1 MRSFGLARVLVAAR
15 YLAGG
20 LVVLT
25 LSTHA
30 NAQGAAAAPT
40 GASSAPKA
48 PAIQRAPAPRV
59 TESARSSRASV
70 ASRPTS
76 AASATRASSAS
87 SKPQKARTAQ
97 KAQTVPKAQTAQ
109 KAQRAQRP
117 PAAQKSTRAPQ
128 KQLARKSTAGER
140 KKRVARVVRDPENV
154 MSAGTRMGLRSAL
167 SDVALNSSAVI
178 VIDQISGE
186 ALVEKN
192 PDAVLPIASI
202 TKLMTALV
210 VLDAGLPLDELLAI
224 TKEDAEL
231 EKNPKSRLP
240 VGALFTRGELMHL
253 ALMSSENRAAHALGR
268 NYPGG
273 IQAFVEAMNVKALK
287 IGMTRAHFTEPT
299 GLNNGNVA
307 SPRDLVRL
315 VEESYL
321 IPEIREYST
330 ARDLVVR
337 VRGRPVQFMNSNT
350 LARGEEWDLGVS
362 KTGFIRDAGRCLVM
376 QAEFEARPVI
386 MVMLDAQG
394 KRQRERDAQR
404 IRDFIL
410 QQAGSSRPIGGA

>member
-1 MRSFGLARVLVAAR
+1 MRSFESTRILVAAWVFAGSS
-15 YLAGG
+15 LAIAPHMPA
-20 LVVLT
+20 
-25 LSTHA
+25 S
-30 NAQGAAAAPT
+30 AQAGAAPA
-40 GASSAPKA
+40 GISSGSKT

-59 TESARSSRASV
+59 TESARALRASQASV
-70 ASRPTS
+70 ASRP
-76 AASATRASSAS
+76 ASANVAKKASTAS
-87 SKPQKARTAQ
+87 SKPQKSQ
-97 KAQTVPKAQTAQ
+97 
-109 KAQRAQRP
+109 
-117 PAAQKSTRAPQ
+117 AAQKSQRSQASKKSARAPQ
-128 KQLARKSTAGER
+128 KQLVRKSSAGER

-167 SDVALNSSAVI
+167 SDIALNSSAVM

-210 VLDAGLPLDELLAI
+210 VLDAGLPLDELLSI
-224 TKEDAEL
+224 TKEDADL

-273 IQAFVEAMNVKALK
+273 MQAFVEAMNVKALK

-321 IPEIREYST
+321 VPEIREYST
-330 ARDLVVR
+330 SRDLVVR
-337 VRGRPVQFMNSNT
+337 VRGRPVQFMNSNA

-376 QAEFEARPVI
+376 QAEFESRPVI

-404 IRDFIL
+404 IRDYIL
-410 QQAGSSRPIGGA
+410 QQAGSSRPLGGA

>member
-25 LSTHA
+25 LSMHA

-59 TESARSSRASV
+59 TEPARSSQASV

-76 AASATRASSAS
+76 AASATKASSAS
-87 SKPQKARTAQ
+87 SKPQKA
-97 KAQTVPKAQTAQ
+97 QTAQ
-109 KAQRAQRP
+109 SAQRAQRP
-117 PAAQKSTRAPQ
+117 QAAQNSTRAPQ
-128 KQLARKSTAGER
+128 KQLARKSAAGER

-167 SDVALNSSAVI
+167 SDIALNSSAVI

-192 PDAVLPIASI
+192 PDVVLPIASI

-273 IQAFVEAMNVKALK
+273 MQAFVEAMNVKALK

>member
-15 YLAGG
+15 FLAGG
-20 LVVLT
+20 LVA
-25 LSTHA
+25 LSISVHA
-30 NAQGAAAAPT
+30 NAQASSAAPT
-40 GASSAPKA
+40 GASSSAAKT

-59 TESARSSRASV
+59 TESARSTRPAQANT
-70 ASRPTS
+70 ASRP
-76 AASATRASSAS
+76 ASASAPAKQAATTKS
-87 SKPQKARTAQ
+87 Q
-97 KAQTVPKAQTAQ
+97 KAQKSQTA
-109 KAQRAQRP
+109 
-117 PAAQKSTRAPQ
+117 RAPQ
-128 KQLARKSTAGER
+128 KQLARKSAVGER
-140 KKRVARVVRDPENV
+140 KKRVARVVRDPDNV

-167 SDVALNSSAVI
+167 SDIALNSSAVM

-273 IQAFVEAMNVKALK
+273 MQAFVEAMNVKALK

-321 IPEIREYST
+321 VPEIREYST
-330 ARDLVVR
+330 SRDLVVR
-337 VRGRPVQFMNSNT
+337 VRGRPVQFMNSNA
-350 LARGEEWDLGVS
+350 LARGEEWELGVS

-376 QAEFEARPVI
+376 QAEFESRPVI

-404 IRDFIL
+404 IRDYIL
-410 QQAGSSRPIGGA
+410 QQAGSSRPLGGA

>member
-15 YLAGG
+15 FLAGG
-20 LVVLT
+20 LVA
-25 LSTHA
+25 LSLSVQA
-30 NAQGAAAAPT
+30 NAQAAAVAPT
-40 GASSAPKA
+40 GASSAPKT

-59 TESARSSRASV
+59 TESARSTRPPQANT
-70 ASRPTS
+70 ASRP
-76 AASATRASSAS
+76 ASASAKHAATT
-87 SKPQKARTAQ
+87 KPQKAQ
-97 KAQTVPKAQTAQ
+97 KAQ
-109 KAQRAQRP
+109 
-117 PAAQKSTRAPQ
+117 AARAPQ
-128 KQLARKSTAGER
+128 KQLARKSAVGER
-140 KKRVARVVRDPENV
+140 KKRVARVVRDPDNV

-167 SDVALNSSAVI
+167 SDIALNSSAVM

-273 IQAFVEAMNVKALK
+273 MQAFVEAMNVKALK

-321 IPEIREYST
+321 VPEIREYST
-330 ARDLVVR
+330 SRDLVVR

-350 LARGEEWDLGVS
+350 LARGEEWELGVS

-376 QAEFEARPVI
+376 QAEFESRPVI

-404 IRDFIL
+404 IRDYIL
-410 QQAGSSRPIGGA
+410 QQAGSSRPLGGA

>member
-15 YLAGG
+15 FLAGG
-20 LVVLT
+20 LVA
-25 LSTHA
+25 LSISVHA
-30 NAQGAAAAPT
+30 NAQASSAAPT
-40 GASSAPKA
+40 GASASAAKT

-59 TESARSSRASV
+59 TESARSTRPAQANT
-70 ASRPTS
+70 ASRP
-76 AASATRASSAS
+76 ASASAPAKQAATT
-87 SKPQKARTAQ
+87 KPQKAQ
-97 KAQTVPKAQTAQ
+97 KSQTA
-109 KAQRAQRP
+109 
-117 PAAQKSTRAPQ
+117 RAPQ
-128 KQLARKSTAGER
+128 KQLARKSAVGER
-140 KKRVARVVRDPENV
+140 KKRVARVVRDPDNV

-167 SDVALNSSAVI
+167 SDIALNSSAVM

-210 VLDAGLPLDELLAI
+210 VLDAGLPLDDLLAI

-273 IQAFVEAMNVKALK
+273 MQAFVEAMNVKALK

-321 IPEIREYST
+321 VPEIREYST
-330 ARDLVVR
+330 SRDLVVR
-337 VRGRPVQFMNSNT
+337 VRGRPVQFMNSNA
-350 LARGEEWDLGVS
+350 LARGEEWELGVS

-376 QAEFEARPVI
+376 QAEFESRPVI

-404 IRDFIL
+404 IRDYIL
-410 QQAGSSRPIGGA
+410 QQAGSSRPLGGA

>member
-30 NAQGAAAAPT
+30 NAQGGAIATT

-59 TESARSSRASV
+59 TESARFSQANV
-70 ASRPTS
+70 ASRSPS
-76 AASATRASSAS
+76 AASTTKASSAS
-87 SKPQKARTAQ
+87 SKPQ
-97 KAQTVPKAQTAQ
+97 KAQTAQ

-117 PAAQKSTRAPQ
+117 PAAQKSTKAPQ
-128 KQLARKSTAGER
+128 KQLARKSAAGER

-273 IQAFVEAMNVKALK
+273 MQAFVEAMNVKALK